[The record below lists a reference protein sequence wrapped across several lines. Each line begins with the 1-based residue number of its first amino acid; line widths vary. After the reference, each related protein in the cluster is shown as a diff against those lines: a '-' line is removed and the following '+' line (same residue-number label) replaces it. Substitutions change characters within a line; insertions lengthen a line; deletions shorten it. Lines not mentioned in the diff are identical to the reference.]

1 MTFEESALKNS
12 MRTSMAGCTA
22 AVPIRWR
29 TPCPELQPQ
38 PTENM

>member
-22 AVPIRWR
+22 AVPVRYPR
-29 TPCPELQPQ
+29 G
-38 PTENM
+38 NV